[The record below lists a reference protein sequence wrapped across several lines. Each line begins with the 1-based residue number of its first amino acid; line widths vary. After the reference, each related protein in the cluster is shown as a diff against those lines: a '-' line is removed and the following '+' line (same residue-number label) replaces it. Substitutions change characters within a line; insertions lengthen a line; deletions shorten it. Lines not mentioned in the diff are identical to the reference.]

1 MRAMGMANAE
11 TKTNWYALRVIP
23 GREAEAATLLG
34 VCALAPRAKFEYEKN
49 GEHVSEVRSVLP
61 GLVLLKAAGL
71 ADARKTCRRADGLA
85 DLRVQ
90 KSQIEELSPET
101 AETLRALCGD
111 SGVAAF
117 SEATMV
123 GGLRVL
129 SGALVGRE
137 GLIGRVGSRRKCAY
151 VPVTL
156 GSEPVE
162 LELGLRVSKGGA
174 R

>member
-1 MRAMGMANAE
+1 MRAKEG
-11 TKTNWYALRVIP
+11 KTNWYALRVVP
-23 GREAEAATLLG
+23 GQEVAAASLLG
-34 VCALAPRAKFEYEKN
+34 ARALAPRAEFEYAKN
-49 GEHVSEVRSVLP
+49 GAHVSEVRPVLP
-61 GLVLLKAAGL
+61 GLVLLEATSP
-71 ADARKTCRRADGLA
+71 ADARRTCRRADGLA
-85 DLRVQ
+85 DLRMA
-90 KSQIEELSPET
+90 KSQIDELSPKA
-101 AETLRALCGD
+101 AETFRALCGQ

-137 GLIGRVGSRRKCAY
+137 ALIGRVSSRRKLAY

-156 GSEPVE
+156 GSQPAE

>member
-1 MRAMGMANAE
+1 MAMANTEA
-11 TKTNWYALRVIP
+11 KTSWYALRVIP
-23 GREAEAATLLG
+23 GREVEAATLLG
-34 VCALAPRAKFEYEKN
+34 VCALAPRAKFEYGKN

-61 GLVLLKAAGL
+61 GLVLLEAASP
-71 ADARKTCRRADGLA
+71 ADARRACRRADGLA
-85 DLRVQ
+85 DLRAQ
-90 KSQIEELSPET
+90 KTQIEELSPE
-101 AETLRALCGD
+101 AVETFRTLCGD

-129 SGALVGRE
+129 SGALAGHE
-137 GLIGRVGSRRKCAY
+137 NLIGRVGSRRKCAY
-151 VPVTL
+151 VPVRL
-156 GSEPVE
+156 GGEPVE

>member
-1 MRAMGMANAE
+1 M
-11 TKTNWYALRVIP
+11 
-23 GREAEAATLLG
+23 
-34 VCALAPRAKFEYEKN
+34 
-49 GEHVSEVRSVLP
+49 LP
-61 GLVLLKAAGL
+61 GLVLLEAADPI
-71 ADARKTCRRADGLA
+71 DARKACRRAGGLA
-85 DLRVQ
+85 DLRAP
-90 KSQIEELSPET
+90 KSQIDELSPEA
-101 AETLRALCGD
+101 AETFRALCGD

-137 GLIGRVGSRRKCAY
+137 GLIGRVSSRRKCAY
-151 VPVTL
+151 VLVEL
-156 GSEPVE
+156 GGRPAE